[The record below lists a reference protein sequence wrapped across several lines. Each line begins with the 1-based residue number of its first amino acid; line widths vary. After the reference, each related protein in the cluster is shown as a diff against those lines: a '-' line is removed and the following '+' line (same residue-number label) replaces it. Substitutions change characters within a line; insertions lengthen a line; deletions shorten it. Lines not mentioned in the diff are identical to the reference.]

1 MNVPS
6 SVPDPNGVLR
16 EDRLTYTP
24 LPRSVRLARV
34 RTARLVGEEWGLPE
48 VAGDAAL
55 IVSELAGNAIF
66 HGRVSGRMFRVHLLR
81 SDETLRIEVTDPR
94 TERLP
99 EQRQPA
105 DDQEYGRGL
114 LLVGGLCS
122 RWGTEPLVVGKT
134 VWAEIDL
141 K

>member
-1 MNVPS
+1 MAVPPAS
-6 SVPDPNGVLR
+6 PEPRAVLQ

-24 LPRSVRLARV
+24 LPRSVRLARM
-34 RTARLVGEEWGLPE
+34 RTARLVGEVWGLPE
-48 VAGDAAL
+48 IAGDAAV
-55 IVSELAGNAIF
+55 IVSELSSNAIF
-66 HGRVSGRMFRVHLLR
+66 HGRVSGRLFRVQLTR
-81 SDETLRIEVTDPR
+81 TAGTLRIEVTDPR

-99 EQRQPA
+99 EPRLPA

-114 LLVGGLCS
+114 LLVGGLSS